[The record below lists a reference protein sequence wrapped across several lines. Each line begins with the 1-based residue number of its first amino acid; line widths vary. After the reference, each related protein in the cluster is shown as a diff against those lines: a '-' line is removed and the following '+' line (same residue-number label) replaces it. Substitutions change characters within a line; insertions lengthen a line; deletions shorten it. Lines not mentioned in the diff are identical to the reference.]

1 MSIFSHIKQP
11 RISRS
16 RYLYNFEH
24 KLSYRQGNL
33 VPLRAI
39 EILPGDS
46 IQSLSI
52 ECFTR
57 MAPLIFPV
65 MHRMNIKLYAFFVP
79 NRILWSDWEDFIT
92 GGPDGSLAPAKPF
105 VTLPDMYDSS
115 GTKLLYAAGSLP
127 DYYGFPWQNFPANL
141 PSIENYRNIRWCS
154 FKYRGYQKIWNDYFR
169 DQNLQDEVDIL
180 SSFGGGEYL
189 QGEEHLTDL
198 LTIRNKCWQKDYF
211 TSALPWLQRGPETVM
226 PVNVDMSDVSV
237 DIQQNRS
244 YTDAM
249 TWASEGGSDIVE
261 GGVNLERVSGGTKS
275 ATMYPEGASPQYGL
289 YPTNLSQYL
298 DAVLSDT
305 NPDVASFLV
314 EDLRRAIK
322 VQEWREKNAR
332 GGARYNEQIYSHF
345 GVRSSDARLQRPE
358 FLGACSMPISISEVL
373 QSSENTNTDGTPLG
387 EMAGHGIS
395 ARGALLCK
403 KKFFEEH
410 GYVHVLMCCLPR
422 TGYMQGMDRGDL
434 RFDKFDYYWPEFAHI
449 GEQAITQ
456 QELFFSQ
463 DIRENNSVFG
473 YTPRYAEYQFMS
485 DTVAGEFRRNL
496 KSWHMARDLEN
507 PKLNGTFVTA
517 NPTTRIFAT
526 QYMDVENMYAQF
538 LFHLNMKRPVLKGA
552 VPKI

>member
-1 MSIFSHIKQP
+1 MSIFSHIRQP
-11 RISRS
+11 RITRS

-33 VPLRAI
+33 VPLRTI
-39 EILPGDS
+39 EILPGDG
-46 IQSLSI
+46 IKSLSI

-79 NRILWSDWEDFIT
+79 NRILWDQWEDFIT
-92 GGPDGSLAPAKPF
+92 GGSDGTLAPPKPYI
-105 VTLPDMYDSS
+105 TLTDMYDES
-115 GTKLLYAAGSLP
+115 GTHLLQGAGSLP
-127 DYYGFPWQNFPANL
+127 DYYGFPWQNFPAQL
-141 PSIENYRNIRWCS
+141 PNVGNYRGVRWS
-154 FKYRGYQKIWNDYFR
+154 SLKYRGYQKIWNDYFR
-169 DQNLQDEVDIL
+169 DQNLQDEFDIM
-180 SSFGGGEYL
+180 SSAGGGEYTL
-189 QGEEHLTDL
+189 GEDHVTEL
-198 LTIRNKCWQKDYF
+198 LTLRNKCWQKDYF

-226 PVNVDMSDVSV
+226 PVSVDMSDVSV
-237 DIQQNRS
+237 DIQS
-244 YTDAM
+244 SGKTDPM
-249 TWASEGGSDIVE
+249 TWSSQGGADIPE
-261 GGVNLERVSGGTKS
+261 GGVNLGNVSGGKKS
-275 ATMYPEGASPQYGL
+275 ATMYPEQGKPQYGL
-289 YPTNLSQYL
+289 YPSNLSEYL

-373 QSSENTNTDGTPLG
+373 QSSEQSNADGTPLG

-395 ARGALLCK
+395 ARGALVCRN
-403 KKFFEEH
+403 KFFEEH
-410 GYVHVLMCCLPR
+410 GYVHILMCCLPR
-422 TGYMQGMDRGDL
+422 TGYMQGIERTDL
-434 RFDKFDYYWPEFAHI
+434 KFDKFDYYWPEFAHI
-449 GEQAITQ
+449 GEQAIMQ

-463 DIRENNSVFG
+463 SDSANNSVFG

-485 DTVAGEFRRNL
+485 DTVAGEFRDTL

-507 PKLNGTFVTA
+507 PVLNGKFVTSD
-517 NPTTRIFAT
+517 PTQRIFAT
-526 QYMDVENMYAQF
+526 QYMNVENMYAQF
-538 LFHLNMKRPVLKGA
+538 LFHLDMKRPVLKGA
-552 VPKI
+552 TPKI